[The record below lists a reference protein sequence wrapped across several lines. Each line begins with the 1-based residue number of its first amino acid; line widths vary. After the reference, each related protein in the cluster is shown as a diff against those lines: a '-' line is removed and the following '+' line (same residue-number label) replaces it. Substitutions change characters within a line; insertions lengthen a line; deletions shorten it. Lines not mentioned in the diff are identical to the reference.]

1 MGGERISPRSNSLE
15 AEAVDDAA
23 LLERAAGG
31 DEDAF
36 TQLMRRHEDRIFALA
51 SRITGDRHDALDAT
65 QDTFISAFR
74 RAGSFRGESQ
84 FSTWLYRIAVN
95 ASKDVLR
102 RKARSPVPQEDDIAD
117 QRRSATDRSVDD
129 QVIDRMQI
137 GSALAAL
144 PEEYRSAVAMHDLGG
159 IPYEEISRLTGTAIG
174 TVKSRIS
181 RGRKQLAELLEQGGR
196 LGASK
201 EET

>member
-1 MGGERISPRSNSLE
+1 ME
-15 AEAVDDAA
+15 AEELDDST
-23 LLERAAGG
+23 LLNRAAGG
-31 DEDAF
+31 SEDAF
-36 TQLMRRHEDRIFALA
+36 TLLMRRHEDRIFSVALK
-51 SRITGDRHDALDAT
+51 ITGDRHDALDAT

-102 RKARSPVPQEDDIAD
+102 RKGRAPVPQEDAITD
-117 QRRSATDRSVDD
+117 QGRPGGDRPVDEQVTDRMHV
-129 QVIDRMQI
+129 

-144 PEEYRSAVAMHDLGG
+144 SEEYRTAVAMHDLGG
-159 IPYEEISRLTGTAIG
+159 IPYDEIARLTGAAIG

-181 RGRKQLAELLEQGGR
+181 RGRKQLAELLEQGGV

-201 EET
+201 EER

>member
-1 MGGERISPRSNSLE
+1 ME
-15 AEAVDDAA
+15 AEEVDDAA
-23 LLERAAGG
+23 LLKRAAGG

-102 RKARSPVPQEDDIAD
+102 RKSRSPVPQEDDITD
-117 QRRSATDRSVDD
+117 QGRSSTDRSIDD

-144 PEEYRSAVAMHDLGG
+144 PEEYRAAVAMHDLGG
-159 IPYEEISRLTGTAIG
+159 IPYEEISRLTGAAIG